1 MPRGIGDF
9 MGILSNYINGELGC
23 MLRIY
28 GVYTV
33 CSIYIYIYLSQQWD
47 GIYLLYIFVC
57 WDGMKPT
64 TGIFF
69 VTTWLWGKIDN
80 PL

>member
-1 MPRGIGDF
+1 MVY
-9 MGILSNYINGELGC
+9 ILYNIYIYC
-23 MLRIY
+23 
-28 GVYTV
+28 
-33 CSIYIYIYLSQQWD
+33 IYIYLPQQWD
-47 GIYLLYIFVC
+47 EIYLLYIFVC
-57 WDGMKPT
+57 WDGMKPA